1 MTKVGVEE
9 VGRRLAKGEDITII
23 DSRSADAWNESD
35 VKAGGALRIPP
46 DDAEKH
52 IADVKRDT
60 FVVIYCT

>member
-9 VGRRLAKGEDITII
+9 VEWRLAKGEDITII

-52 IADVKRDT
+52 IADVKRAT

>member
-9 VGRRLAKGEDITII
+9 VGRRLAEGEDITII

-60 FVVIYCT
+60 FVVTYCT